1 MTCIPS
7 VSVRSCT
14 CRRLL
19 SNILLSWLGSR
30 MSFAYSGVLQ
40 NVYTP
45 VHSTILSSLI
55 EKFGLHFYISAVQR
69 IQFQSRVQ
77 DVSDLLYRG
86 KRRSFLL
93 VTKNTFVHIEEPLM
107 GPSSRL
113 RSRSLFAGR
122 GQQTCV
128 GGVAAPPSRSI
139 NGDSSFL

>member
-40 NVYTP
+40 NVYTQYY
-45 VHSTILSSLI
+45 SEFS
-55 EKFGLHFYISAVQR
+55 KCGLHFYISAVQW
-69 IQFQSRVQ
+69 IQFQSKVQ

-93 VTKNTFVHIEEPLM
+93 VTKNTFVHIEEPPM
-107 GPSSRL
+107 GPSSRF
-113 RSRSLFAGR
+113 RSRSLFVGR